1 MLGSQLR
8 FLNERGFEVLTA
20 SADGP
25 EVQFLKDARINHVV
39 VPMTRKITPLRDLQS
54 LFRLLRIIHKFRP
67 DIVHTHTPKA
77 GLLGMLAS
85 WLLRIPVRLHT
96 VAGLPI
102 MESEGA
108 RKRILGFTE
117 VLTYASA
124 TQVYPNST
132 GLLNYMVS
140 HWPAYSKK
148 FKIIGRGS
156 TNGINTQVFARDE
169 AILGN
174 ALHIRQKYHL
184 KDTTFVF
191 IGRIVKDKGI
201 VELLDAFRLFT
212 AHRPASLILVGDFEP
227 DLDPIPNEYIDYI
240 NSSESIHAVGFQKD
254 VKPWLAAS
262 DIFVFPSYREGF
274 PNVVLQ
280 ACSMQLPCIVTDIPG
295 SREAVIDNYSG
306 LIVPPKNA
314 TALAEA
320 MKILAGDVAKRSVF
334 AENARDFVVKNF
346 EQQYLWN
353 ELLKEYNRVREI
365 H

>member
-8 FLNERGFEVLTA
+8 FLNERGFELLTA
-20 SADGP
+20 SASGP
-25 EVQFLKDARINHVV
+25 EIQLLKEAGISHVV
-39 VPMTRKITPLRDLQS
+39 VPMTRKITPLRDLKS
-54 LFRLLRIIHKFRP
+54 LIKLLWVMYKFRP

-102 MESEGA
+102 MESRGA
-108 RKRILGFTE
+108 RKKVLWFTE
-117 VLTYASA
+117 ALTYASA

-132 GLLNYMVS
+132 GLLTYMIS
-140 HWPAYSKK
+140 HWPVYSNK

-169 AILGN
+169 AIRRN
-174 ALHIRQKYHL
+174 ASHIRQKYQL
-184 KDTTFVF
+184 KDPTFVF
-191 IGRIVKDKGI
+191 VGRIVKDKGI

-212 AHRPASLILVGDFEP
+212 ASQPANLILVGDFES
-227 DLDPIPNEYIDYI
+227 DLDPIPKEYNDYI
-240 NSSESIHAVGFQKD
+240 NSSELIHAVGFQTD
-254 VKPWLAAS
+254 VKPWLVAS

-280 ACSMQLPCIVTDIPG
+280 ACSMKLPCIVTDIPG
-295 SREAVIDNYSG
+295 SREAVIDNYNG
-306 LIVPPKNA
+306 LIVPAKSVIE
-314 TALAEA
+314 LAEA
-320 MKILAGDVAKRSVF
+320 MKILANDFIKRGVF
-334 AENARDFVVKNF
+334 GENARDFVVKNF

-353 ELLKEYNRVREI
+353 ELLKEYSRVQEI
-365 H
+365 R

>member
-1 MLGSQLR
+1 
-8 FLNERGFEVLTA
+8 
-20 SADGP
+20 
-25 EVQFLKDARINHVV
+25 
-39 VPMTRKITPLRDLQS
+39 
-54 LFRLLRIIHKFRP
+54 
-67 DIVHTHTPKA
+67 
-77 GLLGMLAS
+77 MLAS